1 MIKRSAFRA
10 ACALFTSL
18 VMMLILVPGLAVCA
32 DGSAVIDVPEGTQ
45 QGSSVTVYV
54 TVSCDSNISFVSG
67 SLDYDEVILQFE
79 SSDFASG
86 GGGVLNIPGAFPDSP
101 SQELTMSFN
110 FSALEEGDAP
120 ISFTGYAFDSEGTV
134 IADIS
139 QQSSVTVGGTLPD
152 DPDSQAEPDDSQ
164 EPEQTTTVATPAPET
179 EAPEQTAAPDET
191 AAETVTEA
199 DLSAKPRTDSAI
211 AMSQADSSSPAS
223 LEKERSD
230 LAKKLTVPLLII
242 LAVLIIA
249 LVIITVWIK
258 NRMKKK

>member
-10 ACALFTSL
+10 ACALFISL
-18 VMMLILVPGLAVCA
+18 VMMLMLVPGLAACA
-32 DGSAVIDVPEGTQ
+32 DGSAVIDVPEGVQ

-67 SLDYDEVILQFE
+67 SLDYDEVILRFD

-120 ISFTGYAFDSEGTV
+120 IAFTGYAFDSEGTV

-139 QQSSVTVGGTLPD
+139 QQSSVTVGGNLPD
-152 DPDSQAEPDDSQ
+152 DPDSQVEPDDSQ
-164 EPEQTTTVATPAPET
+164 EPEQTTTVTTLPPQT

-191 AAETVTEA
+191 SPETVTEA
-199 DLSAKPRTDSAI
+199 DPGSKADSAVTL
-211 AMSQADSSSPAS
+211 SKADSSSPAS

>member
-1 MIKRSAFRA
+1 MIKRAAFRA
-10 ACALFTSL
+10 ACALFISL
-18 VMMLILVPGLAVCA
+18 VMMLMLVPGLAACA
-32 DGSAVIDVPEGTQ
+32 DGSAVIDAPEGVQ

-67 SLDYDEVILQFE
+67 SLDYDEVILRFD

-120 ISFTGYAFDSEGTV
+120 ITFTGYAFDSEGTV

-139 QQSSVTVGGTLPD
+139 QQSSVTVGGDLPE
-152 DPDSQAEPDDSQ
+152 DPDSQVEPDDSQ
-164 EPEQTTTVATPAPET
+164 EPEQTTTVTTLPPQT

-191 AAETVTEA
+191 SPETVTEA
-199 DLSAKPRTDSAI
+199 DPGSKADSAVTL
-211 AMSQADSSSPAS
+211 SKADSSSPAS

>member
-10 ACALFTSL
+10 ACALFISL
-18 VMMLILVPGLAVCA
+18 VMILMLVPGLAACA
-32 DGSAVIDVPEGTQ
+32 DGSAVIDAPEGVQ

-67 SLDYDEVILQFE
+67 SLDYDEVILRFD

-110 FSALEEGDAP
+110 FTALEEGDAP
-120 ISFTGYAFDSEGTV
+120 ITFTGYAFDSEGTV

-139 QQSSVTVGGTLPD
+139 LQSSVTVGGDLPD
-152 DPDSQAEPDDSQ
+152 DPDSQVEPDDSQ
-164 EPEQTTTVATPAPET
+164 EPEVTTVETTDPAQT
-179 EAPEQTAAPDET
+179 EAPVQTEAPTQTNAD
-191 AAETVTEA
+191 TVTEA
-199 DLSAKPRTDSAI
+199 SLEQKPKTDSAL
-211 AMSQADSSSPAS
+211 AMSKADSSSAAS

>member
-10 ACALFTSL
+10 ACALFISL
-18 VMMLILVPGLAVCA
+18 VMILILVPGLAACA
-32 DGSAVIDVPEGTQ
+32 DGSAVIDAPEGVQ

-67 SLDYDEVILQFE
+67 SLDYDEVILRFD

-120 ISFTGYAFDSEGTV
+120 ITFTGYAFDSEGTV

-139 QQSSVTVGGTLPD
+139 QQSSVTVGGDLPD
-152 DPDSQAEPDDSQ
+152 DPDSQVEPDDS
-164 EPEQTTTVATPAPET
+164 PFYF
-179 EAPEQTAAPDET
+179 
-191 AAETVTEA
+191 
-199 DLSAKPRTDSAI
+199 I
-211 AMSQADSSSPAS
+211 
-223 LEKERSD
+223 
-230 LAKKLTVPLLII
+230 
-242 LAVLIIA
+242 
-249 LVIITVWIK
+249 
-258 NRMKKK
+258 

>member
-10 ACALFTSL
+10 ACALFISL
-18 VMMLILVPGLAVCA
+18 VMMLMLVPGLAACA
-32 DGSAVIDVPEGTQ
+32 DGSAVIDAPEGVQ

-67 SLDYDEVILQFE
+67 SLDYDEVILRFD

-120 ISFTGYAFDSEGTV
+120 ITFTGYAFDSEGTV

-139 QQSSVTVGGTLPD
+139 QQSSVTVGGNLPD
-152 DPDSQAEPDDSQ
+152 DPDSQVEPDDSQ
-164 EPEQTTTVATPAPET
+164 EPEQTTTVTTLPPQT

-191 AAETVTEA
+191 SPETVTEA
-199 DLSAKPRTDSAI
+199 DPGSKADSAVDL
-211 AMSQADSSSPAS
+211 SKADSSSPAS